1 LPFCHAELRAPK
13 PLSEHYP
20 KEINTLGDHIRTRRL
35 SLNLLQ
41 KQVAEKIGV
50 NAATITNW
58 ERNASTPAIGYM
70 PAIIRFLGYDP
81 LPAPISLPER
91 LLNSRR
97 ELGMTQREMAERL
110 GVDPSTLRDWE
121 SGHHQPTAKSLNLI
135 AQVLDGS

>member
-13 PLSEHYP
+13 PKSEHYP

-35 SLNLLQ
+35 NLKLLQ
-41 KQVAEKIGV
+41 KQVAKQIGV

-58 ERNASTPAIGYM
+58 ERNASTPAIGHM
-70 PAIIRFLGYDP
+70 PGIIRFLGYDP
-81 LPAPISLPER
+81 LPAPISLPGR
-91 LLNSRR
+91 LLNFRR

-121 SGHHQPTAKSLNLI
+121 SGHHQPAVRSLNLI
-135 AQVLDGS
+135 GRLQH